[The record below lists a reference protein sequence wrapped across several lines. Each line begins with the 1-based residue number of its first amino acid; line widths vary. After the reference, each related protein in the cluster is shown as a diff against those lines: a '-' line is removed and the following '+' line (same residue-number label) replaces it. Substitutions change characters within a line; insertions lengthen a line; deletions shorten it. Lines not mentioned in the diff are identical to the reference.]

1 MSLRFVEI
9 DMTCRNAG
17 QTVAKEHRLK
27 ASAPVSTSGD
37 EPSVNSQ
44 RLLGAYYTPDELA
57 TVLATWALEFERGTV
72 LDPSFGGCAFLNAAT
87 KVLADKGLLEPGRM
101 VFGVDVDSSCLE
113 YVRCNESLV
122 EENCIVSDFLSLTP
136 EEVPGS
142 PFKAVIGNP
151 PYLRHH
157 WFNGTSRI
165 AGRTAVR
172 KAGVKLPETASA
184 WAYFLVHAMSFLEK
198 GGRLAFLVPE
208 AILQADYAA
217 SVRDLL
223 VESFHQ
229 VSLVYIRDRLFEGT
243 DEAVVAVIA
252 SGYGKQG
259 SIRVESVER
268 TEDLAT
274 ILETPEYNSA
284 APLLTTEKGRCVDP
298 ATVDLLSE
306 IGRYEGVMTVSE
318 LATVK
323 VGLVT
328 GANRHFV
335 RNSDN
340 LEQLGVPSDVWVKL
354 VSRTRWLKGLDFTQ
368 EELQE
373 LVDSGETAIL
383 VRPDLEHESTPG
395 VWRWIQEGI
404 DAGTHKRFKCAIRDP
419 WFRVDLQREP
429 DAFAT
434 CARMGPPLLVLNR
447 AGSQCT
453 NALHVLH
460 WHREDDTL
468 PSAVAVG
475 FLTSAVSVW
484 AELYGR
490 RYGGGVLKM
499 EPSTL
504 GQVPVPIVRGVESAF
519 DELNY
524 LFRSG
529 REDDARMLADDLIL
543 RNELGL
549 SKKEIK
555 QLQRAGREL
564 MCRRRPVRKG
574 TDRG

>member
-1 MSLRFVEI
+1 
-9 DMTCRNAG
+9 MTCHRAG
-17 QTVAKEHRLK
+17 QIVTKRHRLK
-27 ASAPVSTSGD
+27 ANAPASNSGED
-37 EPSVNSQ
+37 PSVNSK
-44 RLLGAYYTPDELA
+44 RLLGAYYTPEELA
-57 TVLATWALEFERGTV
+57 TVLAKWALKFERGTV

-87 KVLADKGLLEPGRM
+87 MVLADKGFSEPGRM

-122 EENCIVSDFLSLTP
+122 EKNCIVSDFLSLTP

-142 PFKAVIGNP
+142 PYKAVIGNP

-165 AGRTAVR
+165 AGRTAVQ
-172 KAGVKLPETASA
+172 KAGVELPETASA
-184 WAYFLVHAMSFLEK
+184 WAYFLVHALSFLDK

-217 SVRDLL
+217 VVRELL
-223 VESFHQ
+223 VASFHQ
-229 VSLVYIRDRLFEGT
+229 VSLVYVRDRLFEGT

-268 TEDLAT
+268 TGDLAA
-274 ILETPEYNSA
+274 ILETSEYNSA
-284 APLLTTEKGRCVDP
+284 APLLTTEKGRCIDS

-306 IGRYEGVMTVSE
+306 LGHHDSVKKVSE

-323 VGLVT
+323 IGLVT
-328 GANRHFV
+328 GANGHFI
-335 RNSDN
+335 RNRKD
-340 LEQLGVPSDVWVKL
+340 LEQLGVPPEAWVKL
-354 VSRTRWLKGLDFTQ
+354 VSRTRWLKGLDFIE

-373 LVDSGETAIL
+373 LVDSGATAIL
-383 VRPDLEHESTPG
+383 VRPGMEHEDSHG
-395 VWRWIQEGI
+395 VRQWILEGV
-404 DAGTHKRFKCAIRDP
+404 DAGMHKRYKCAIRDP
-419 WFRVDLQREP
+419 WFRVALQPEP

-453 NALHVLH
+453 NALHVLY
-460 WHREDDTL
+460 WHRKDDTL
-468 PSAVAVG
+468 PSVVAVG
-475 FLTSAVSVW
+475 FLTSVVSVW
-484 AELYGR
+484 SELYGR

-499 EPSTL
+499 EPGTL
-504 GQVPVPIVRGVESAF
+504 SQVPIPAVRGAEGAF
-519 DELNY
+519 DELSC

-529 REDDARMLADDLIL
+529 REGDARMLADDLIL
-543 RNELGL
+543 GTALGL

-564 MCRRRPVRKG
+564 MYRRRPLRKG